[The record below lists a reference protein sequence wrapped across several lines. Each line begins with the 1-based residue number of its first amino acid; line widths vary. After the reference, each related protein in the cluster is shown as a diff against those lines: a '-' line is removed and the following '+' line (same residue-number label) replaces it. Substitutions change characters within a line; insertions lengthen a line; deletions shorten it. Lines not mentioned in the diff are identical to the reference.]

1 MNISSV
7 SGQAIALKEQF
18 SQQQIGIEAMR
29 QQAESQKK
37 LAEMLDRQAKTVA
50 APLNPQEG
58 GFSTYA

>member
-7 SGQAIALKEQF
+7 SGQAVALKEQF
-18 SQQQIGIEAMR
+18 SQQQIGIEALR
-29 QQAESQKK
+29 QQAEAQKK

-50 APLNPQEG
+50 APINPQG

>member
-7 SGQAIALKEQF
+7 SGQAVALKEQF
-18 SQQQIGIEAMR
+18 SQQQVGIEALR

-50 APLNPQEG
+50 PPLNSREG